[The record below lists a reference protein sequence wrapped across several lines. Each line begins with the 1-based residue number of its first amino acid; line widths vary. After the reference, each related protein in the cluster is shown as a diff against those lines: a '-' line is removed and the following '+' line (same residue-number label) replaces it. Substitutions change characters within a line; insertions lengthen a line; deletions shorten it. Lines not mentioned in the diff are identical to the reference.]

1 MQHRLRQ
8 LSAQMPPNAQRATA
22 SPWTPVIAAVT
33 VVCLPIVFAAVRAAA
48 GRWVPTGDDAYFTV
62 RSRDV
67 LTEHHP
73 LLGAWSSGSVDLD
86 DPVNNLGPLQLDI
99 MAPFTKVA
107 PMGGT
112 AIATALTNVASIVTI
127 AWLLARIAGRRAVLA
142 GMVGVGLLTWT
153 MGSEMLITPRQHQ
166 YLILPYLCLLVA
178 AWAVTSGDRL
188 AIVPAVAAASL
199 VAQTHLSYPVLVAAL
214 TVVMVAGQVVTSR
227 SRAVLGGRRAVIAGS
242 VLAAVLWAQTLI
254 DQVAGSGNLGHV
266 LFGSGG
272 AGQAG
277 LGAGIRLVAGL
288 LVSPVTLFRSG
299 YARDDTDALMA
310 DWWQLAI
317 FALALA
323 AALLVVVRGIRAG
336 AWRRTSGVLVA
347 LVAVLAGVVD
357 AALLPRTVFGLAIM
371 NYRWAWATGAFIAVV
386 CLVEV
391 AIRVERDHRARTV
404 TSWTA
409 FAVCVALAAA
419 NMPRSVQHPD
429 PVRYL
434 DEQRA
439 VAEALDQL
447 AAVDLAAVDAARPVI
462 IDESEM
468 YFGHPYTY
476 PVLLALQQ
484 QGVPFRFESPLQERR
499 FGEGRVSDGTET
511 VRLRLVSGDPAV
523 DLSNSPDLIA
533 FVPGLRPVAIL
544 LEPI

>member
-1 MQHRLRQ
+1 MPPWFMHHRLRQ
-8 LSAQMPPNAQRATA
+8 LSAQMPSPAQRAAA
-22 SPWTPVIAAVT
+22 SPWTPVVAVVAT
-33 VVCLPIVFAAVRAAA
+33 VCLPIAFAAIRAAA

-73 LLGAWSSGSVDLD
+73 LLGAWSSGSVDLA
-86 DPVNNLGPLQLDI
+86 DPINNLGPMQLDV

-112 AIATALTNVASIVTI
+112 AIATSLTNIASIVTI
-127 AWLLARIAGRRAVLA
+127 AWLLARLAGRRAVIA
-142 GMVGVGLLTWT
+142 GMVAVGLLTWT

-214 TVVMVAGQVVTSR
+214 TLVMVLGQVVSTR
-227 SRAVLGGRRAVIAGS
+227 SGTVLGGRRPVVVGATLAG
-242 VLAAVLWAQTLI
+242 VLWIQTLI
-254 DQVAGSGNLGHV
+254 DQVAGSGNLGNV

-272 AGQAG
+272 AGRAG

-288 LVSPVTLFRSG
+288 LVSPVTMLRSG

-310 DWWQLAI
+310 DTWQLVVFAI
-317 FALALA
+317 ALTGALF
-323 AALLVVVRGIRAG
+323 VVVRGVRAG
-336 AWRRTSGVLVA
+336 DWRRRAGL
-347 LVAVLAGVVD
+347 LVAVVAVVAGVVD
-357 AALLPRTVFGLAIM
+357 ATLLPRTVFGLAIM
-371 NYRWAWATGAFIAVV
+371 NYRWAWATGAFIAIV

-391 AIRVERDHRARTV
+391 AIRVEHDHRARSA
-404 TSWTA
+404 TSWLG
-409 FAVCVALAAA
+409 FGLCVALSLA
-419 NMPRSVQHPD
+419 NLPRSVQHPD

-447 AAVDLAAVDAARPVI
+447 AAVDLDGPVI

-484 QGVPFRFESPLQERR
+484 QHVAFRFESPLQERR
-499 FGEGRVSDGTET
+499 FGKGRVSDGTET
-511 VRLRLVSGDPAV
+511 LRLRLVSGDPAV
-523 DLSNSPDLIA
+523 ELSNSPNLIA
-533 FVPGLRPVAIL
+533 FVLGARPVAMV

>member
-1 MQHRLRQ
+1 M
-8 LSAQMPPNAQRATA
+8 TA
-22 SPWTPVIAAVT
+22 SPWTPVVAVVAAVC
-33 VVCLPIVFAAVRAAA
+33 VPILFAAVRAAA

-73 LLGAWSSGSVDLD
+73 LLGAWSSGSVDLA
-86 DPVNNLGPLQLDI
+86 DPINNLGPMQLDI
-99 MAPFTKVA
+99 MAPLTKVA

-112 AIATALTNVASIVTI
+112 AIATAVTNIASIVTI
-127 AWLLARIAGRRAVLA
+127 AWLLTRLAGRRAVIV

-178 AWAVTSGDRL
+178 AWAVTSGDRS

-214 TVVMVAGQVVTSR
+214 TVVMVVGQVVTTR
-227 SRAVLGGRRAVIAGS
+227 SGAVLGGRRAVIAGTA
-242 VLAAVLWAQTLI
+242 LAVALWIQTLI
-254 DQVAGSGNLGHV
+254 DQFAGSGNLGNV

-299 YARDDTDALMA
+299 YARDDTDALLA
-310 DWWQLAI
+310 DWWQLVVFGVAVV
-317 FALALA
+317 

-357 AALLPRTVFGLAIM
+357 ATLLPRTVFGLAIM
-371 NYRWAWATGAFIAVV
+371 NYRWAWATGAFIAML

-391 AIRVERDHRARTV
+391 AIRSEHDHRARSV
-404 TSWTA
+404 TSWAA
-409 FAVCVALAAA
+409 FAVCLALAVA
-419 NMPRSVQHPD
+419 NVPRSVQHPD

-447 AAVDLAAVDAARPVI
+447 AAVDLAAVDRDRPVI

-476 PVLLALQQ
+476 PVLLALQE
-484 QGVPFRFESPLQERR
+484 QGVAFRFQSPLQERR
-499 FGEGRVSDGTET
+499 FGKGRVSDGTET
-511 VRLRLVSGDPAV
+511 LRLRLVSGDPAV
-523 DLSNSPDLIA
+523 DLSNSPELIA

>member
-1 MQHRLRQ
+1 
-8 LSAQMPPNAQRATA
+8 
-22 SPWTPVIAAVT
+22 
-33 VVCLPIVFAAVRAAA
+33 
-48 GRWVPTGDDAYFTV
+48 
-62 RSRDV
+62 
-67 LTEHHP
+67 
-73 LLGAWSSGSVDLD
+73 
-86 DPVNNLGPLQLDI
+86 
-99 MAPFTKVA
+99 
-107 PMGGT
+107 MGGT

-199 VAQTHLSYPVLVAAL
+199 AAQTHLSYPVLVAAL
-214 TVVMVAGQVVTSR
+214 TVVMVVGQVVTSR

>member
-1 MQHRLRQ
+1 MPPWFMQHRLRQ
-8 LSAQMPPNAQRATA
+8 LSAQMPSPAQRAA
-22 SPWTPVIAAVT
+22 VSPWTPVVAVVAA
-33 VVCLPIVFAAVRAAA
+33 VCLPIAFAAIRAAA

-73 LLGAWSSGSVDLD
+73 LLGAWSSGSVDLA
-86 DPVNNLGPLQLDI
+86 DPINNLGPTQLDV

-112 AIATALTNVASIVTI
+112 AIATALTNIASIVTA
-127 AWLLARIAGRRAVLA
+127 AWLLTRLAGRRAVIA
-142 GMVGVGLLTWT
+142 GMVAVGLLTWT

-166 YLILPYLCLLVA
+166 YLVLPYLCLLVA

-214 TVVMVAGQVVTSR
+214 TLVMLVGQVVTT
-227 SRAVLGGRRAVIAGS
+227 RAGTVLGGRRS
-242 VLAAVLWAQTLI
+242 VVVGASLAFVLWIQTLI
-254 DQVAGSGNLGHV
+254 DQVAGSGNLGNV

-310 DWWQLAI
+310 DTWQLVVFAI
-317 FALALA
+317 ALI
-323 AALLVVVRGIRAG
+323 AALVAVGRGVRVG
-336 AWRRTSGVLVA
+336 AWRRTAGAV
-347 LVAVLAGVVD
+347 VAVVAVVAGVVD
-357 AALLPRTVFGLAIM
+357 ATLLPRTVFGLAIM
-371 NYRWAWATGAFIAVV
+371 NYRWAWATGAFIAIV
-386 CLVEV
+386 CLVEL
-391 AIRVERDHRARTV
+391 AIRVEHEHRARSA
-404 TSWTA
+404 TSWVA
-409 FAVCVALAAA
+409 FALCVTLSLA
-419 NMPRSVQHPD
+419 NLPRSVQHPD

-447 AAVDLAAVDAARPVI
+447 AAVDLDGPVI

-484 QGVPFRFESPLQERR
+484 QHVAFRFESPLQERR
-499 FGEGRVSDGTET
+499 FGKGRVSDGTET
-511 VRLRLVSGDPAV
+511 LRLRLVSGDPAV
-523 DLSNSPDLIA
+523 ELSTSPNLIA
-533 FVPGLRPVAIL
+533 FVPGVRPVAMV